1 MIKNKKIILL
11 LNYQFDTCFSNE
23 QFQLYI
29 HRIMQSSKTISR
41 GILQDKFLI
50 RWILES
56 RIFEKRKFRQIQ
68 IRKHEMN
75 INETQKKN
83 FCTLKVTRK
92 AFVNLVNK
100 SVSTTKVFVN
110 DGRWLYETLIY
121 VICLNNL
128 PVDGSNKLPEVLG
141 KIGMKYRKGD

>member
-1 MIKNKKIILL
+1 M

-29 HRIMQSSKTISR
+29 HKRYQEASFKTSY
-41 GILQDKFLI
+41 LI